1 MAFRP
6 LYGAVGSWIILMGLI
21 LAFFLVAADGITGRS
36 IGVFIDDRN
45 KVSLS
50 RFQMVAWTVLI
61 MSAIGVI
68 FTWRATTDP
77 ATSTAI
83 TLDPQ
88 LLALMGISTTSLVGS
103 PFIKKRQ
110 GGVTLAQINSQAE
123 TPKGELVHN
132 DDFAHASW
140 ADMFMGEKIDD
151 HTILDLG
158 KVQMFLFT
166 VLLLVTYA
174 YAVYGLLGKATAPNT
189 LPDVGDMMVA
199 LLGISHGGYLINKA
213 IPPAQK

>member
-1 MAFRP
+1 MANQKPVWKTFHTVGLAAIVGCCVLIAFRP

-110 GGVTLAQINSQAE
+110 GGITLAQINSQAE
-123 TPKGELVHN
+123 TPKGELVLTCE
-132 DDFAHASW
+132 S
-140 ADMFMGEKIDD
+140 
-151 HTILDLG
+151 
-158 KVQMFLFT
+158 
-166 VLLLVTYA
+166 
-174 YAVYGLLGKATAPNT
+174 KAFNCKMSVWQ
-189 LPDVGDMMVA
+189 DR
-199 LLGISHGGYLINKA
+199 
-213 IPPAQK
+213 QR